1 MLLPVVALAPAIGL
15 VWLLSWRNRT
25 DWPGG
30 GLLAGLMCLGGAS
43 AGLALVLNHAVE
55 KYSALWSEAPAFH
68 LRVLFWVLGI
78 GLNEEFSKLLVL
90 LALAYPRQKF
100 STPYQGLLTAC
111 AAALGFA
118 AVENLVY
125 LERYGTPTLLVRSL
139 LTVPAHA
146 GFTVPLG
153 VCLAYARRADEL
165 LPKYLWLVGGLAA
178 AVTLHGAYNLWLSFD
193 QEWLN
198 RIAYVQVVL
207 MLALGGLLVRFELPR
222 HGGAWKPR
230 GQEG

>member
-15 VWLLSWRNRT
+15 LWLLSTRNRS
-25 DWPGG
+25 DWPNG
-30 GLLAGLMCLGGAS
+30 GLLAVLMCLGGAS

-55 KYSALWSEAPAFH
+55 KYSALWSDAPAFH
-68 LRVLFWVLGI
+68 LRLFFWVLGI
-78 GLNEEFSKLLVL
+78 GLNEEFSKAIVL
-90 LALAYPRQKF
+90 LALVYPRKHL
-100 STPYQGLLTAC
+100 TEPYQGLLAAC
-111 AAALGFA
+111 AVALGFA

-153 VCLAYARRADEL
+153 VCLAYARRARGL
-165 LPKYLWLVGGLAA
+165 LPKYLWLLGGLTV
-178 AVTLHGAYNLWLSFD
+178 AVTFHGAYNIWLSFD

-207 MLALGGLLVRFELPR
+207 MLVLGGLLARFELFR
-222 HGGAWKPR
+222 NDGAWMPR
-230 GQEG
+230 GQEE

>member
-25 DWPGG
+25 GWPGG
-30 GLLAGLMCLGGAS
+30 GLLAALMCLGGAS

-90 LALAYPRQKF
+90 LALVYPRRKF
-100 STPYQGLLTAC
+100 TEPYQGLLTAC

-153 VCLAYARRADEL
+153 VCLAYARRADGL
-165 LPKYLWLVGGLAA
+165 LAKYLWLVGGLAV
-178 AVTLHGAYNLWLSFD
+178 AVTFHGAYNIWLSFD

-207 MLALGGLLVRFELPR
+207 MLVLGGLLARFELPR
-222 HGGAWKPR
+222 DGGAWKPR